1 MDDKLLIQCVMI
13 DIAESIRESAKKLKL
28 ELEGAELEWRQ
39 ADIEVV
45 WGFIDDIDAKLL
57 TLKKGAS
64 EIAGIE
70 RPLIQDLLNLAAS
83 KHWAPKQPRI
93 DMSQWSDM
101 QVIDAL
107 KTLVYSAYDNEIA
120 SAQEELTKRA
130 NAKCVTVADYIYN
143 VTKQTSS

>member
-1 MDDKLLIQCVMI
+1 MVDKLLIQCVMI
-13 DIAESIRESAKKLKL
+13 QMAESIRESAKKLEL
-28 ELEGAELEWRQ
+28 ELEDAA
-39 ADIEVV
+39 ADMEVL
-45 WGFIDDIDAKLL
+45 WGFIDAIDAKLL

-70 RPLIQDLLNLAAS
+70 RPLIQDLLNLTAAS

-93 DMSQWSDM
+93 DMSQWPDM

-107 KTLVYSAYDNEIA
+107 KTLVYSGYGNEMA
-120 SAQEELTKRA
+120 SAHEELTKRA